1 MLKQNIK
8 DEIMEC
14 GIYTIQNESEILK
27 ELIEDFYVKINGKDI
42 KDYYFDYMDIMQ
54 NAFNFHTKDCV
65 GNPDAFR
72 DWMSD
77 LGWLIYDSEEPIEEN
92 FYGYKNIIIVFEHW
106 TDVGKGWFS
115 GGEKVREKILGY
127 FRGNYFNEYGMD
139 VGSLFQQYDEYYGD
153 LEGDGLDVFNIYL
166 IP

>member
-27 ELIEDFYVKINGKDI
+27 ELIEDKYTFYVKINGKDI

-65 GNPDAFR
+65 
-72 DWMSD
+72 
-77 LGWLIYDSEEPIEEN
+77 L
-92 FYGYKNIIIVFEHW
+92 
-106 TDVGKGWFS
+106 
-115 GGEKVREKILGY
+115 
-127 FRGNYFNEYGMD
+127 
-139 VGSLFQQYDEYYGD
+139 
-153 LEGDGLDVFNIYL
+153 
-166 IP
+166 